1 MFPVMSSAHKLNGYL
16 FCLMLAG
23 MLLYS
28 LPAVVSFSKSQT
40 DAFSLFMD
48 GKLLR
53 KFEQRYDK
61 DIFLRDPSV
70 RLWANIQYQVFGE
83 GRPGVVLG
91 KDGWLYTNQEYLIPN
106 DLDANLNSQL
116 ARIAKVQKLL
126 QEHGKQLVLLP
137 VPMKLDIY
145 AEHAS
150 APVDPRA
157 LGLYE
162 RFVSELGQRQI
173 DTAAVQQAFRRQ
185 RGDSELFVRTDTHWS
200 PAGARLAAQELARQY
215 PQLRGEQPYAS
226 RQAGEKAL
234 KGDLLNYVQFTPE
247 LAPQL
252 FKPVTVALYET
263 TNDTQSVD
271 EDSLFGEQQQSIA
284 LVGSSYSKID
294 DWNFVGFLKEALQND
309 LVSMAVEARG
319 PFQAMDDFTRSDLLN
334 NPHIQTVIWEF
345 PLRTVLAQRDGT
357 KSWQSAQHQS
367 F

>member
-28 LPAVVSFSKSQT
+28 LPAVVNFSKSQT

-70 RLWANIQYQVFGE
+70 RLWADIQYRLFGE

-91 KDGWLYTNQEYLIPN
+91 KDGWLYTNQEYLVPN
-106 DLDANLNSQL
+106 DLTANLNNQL
-116 ARIAKVQKLL
+116 ERIAKVHQLL

-150 APVDPRA
+150 SPVDPRA
-157 LGLYE
+157 LELYA
-162 RFVSELGQRQI
+162 RFVRELGQRQI

-185 RGDSELFVRTDTHWS
+185 RDDAELFVRTDTHWS
-200 PAGARLAAQELARQY
+200 PAGARLAAQELVRQY
-215 PQLRGEQPYAS
+215 PQLRGEQPYVS
-226 RQAGEKAL
+226 RPVGEKVV
-234 KGDLLNYVQFTPE
+234 KGDLLNYVQFDPN

-252 FKPVTVALYET
+252 FKPVTIALYET
-263 TNDTQSVD
+263 TNDAQNVD
-271 EDSLFGEQQQSIA
+271 EDSLFGEQQQSLA

-319 PFQAMDDFTRSDLLN
+319 PFQAMDEFTRSELLS

-345 PLRTVLAQRDGT
+345 PLRTVLAQRDGS
-357 KSWQSAQHQS
+357 KSWQTAQHQP

>member
-16 FCLMLAG
+16 FCLMMAG

-28 LPAVVSFSKSQT
+28 LPTVFSFGKSQT
-40 DAFSLFMD
+40 DALSLFMD

-70 RLWANIQYQVFGE
+70 RLWADIQYRVFGE
-83 GRPGVVLG
+83 GRAGVVLG

-106 DLDANLNSQL
+106 DLDTNLNHQL
-116 ARIAKVQKLL
+116 DRIAKVQQLL
-126 QEHGKQLVLLP
+126 QAHGKRLVMLP

-145 AEHAS
+145 AEHARS
-150 APVDPRA
+150 PADPRA
-157 LGLYE
+157 LDLYQ

-173 DTAAVQQAFRRQ
+173 DTAALQQAFKRQ
-185 RGDSELFVRTDTHWS
+185 RGETDLFVRTDTHWS
-200 PAGARLAAQELARQY
+200 PAGARLAAQELVRQY
-215 PQLRGEQPYAS
+215 PQLRSEHPYVS
-226 RQAGEKAL
+226 RQVGEKAL
-234 KGDLLNYVQFTPE
+234 KGDLLNYVQFAPA

-252 FKPVTVALYET
+252 FDNVTIALYET
-263 TNDTQSVD
+263 TNDAQDVS
-271 EDSLFGEQQQSIA
+271 EDSLFGEQQQPIA

-294 DWNFVGFLKEALQND
+294 DWNFVGFLKEAMQND
-309 LVSMAVEARG
+309 LVSVAVEARG
-319 PFQAMDDFTRSDLLN
+319 PFQAMDEFTASDLLS

-345 PLRTVLAQRDGT
+345 PVRTVLAQRDGT
-357 KSWQSAQHQS
+357 KSWQTAQHHP